1 MKIDQYLNSSPIFL
15 LHGMRGQIERA
26 MLPIFQGEGVNFSE
40 ALILI
45 TLLFDSKGGINP
57 SQLVNSL
64 NMSKAAVSQSLSKLE
79 SLGLIK
85 RSLDN
90 RDARKYGLEL
100 TTKGK
105 KKANVLVKF
114 FESVENKIEER
125 LSFLELSEFTSQIQ
139 GIERVLT
146 VD

>member
-15 LHGMRGQIERA
+15 LHGMRVQIERA